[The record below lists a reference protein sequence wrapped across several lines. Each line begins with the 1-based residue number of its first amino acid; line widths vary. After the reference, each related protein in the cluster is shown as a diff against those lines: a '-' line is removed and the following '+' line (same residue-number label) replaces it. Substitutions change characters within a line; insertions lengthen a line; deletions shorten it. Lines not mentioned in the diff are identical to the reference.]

1 MLILAACS
9 AWRSRPPCSE
19 RRRARQRGRQAL
31 HQRRRTCVR
40 CVTGA
45 TASCRSARRA
55 VYASSTPL
63 TSLLSRSLH
72 CRLSRSSA
80 ARAPEPASWASSC
93 IRPGPGGPAVHYHRA
108 VTSRSAERIW
118 RRLSACD
125 CAPDLRGFEEALSS
139 CSRRWLSR
147 GVLTGP
153 AHVHRAPLRH
163 LHSHPCVY
171 GANSHTGQQTHGPCL
186 SRHLQATA
194 ARERGHTDTLGAATH
209 GTLDCSPGSPRFPD
223 LQTDHALAQTTHWT
237 DRPDSHL
244 PATVALK
251 PAVVGGVHAAEVAR
265 VDGLVHQRARAV
277 LHVHRRQVERRHAL
291 RPTPATASARPR
303 GSRAAHAAVA

>member
-9 AWRSRPPCSE
+9 AWRARPPCSE

-163 LHSHPCVY
+163 LHSHPCIRGQLTHRSADTRALPLKTSTSNSSKGK
-171 GANSHTGQQTHGPCL
+171 GAHRHTGCCHT
-186 SRHLQATA
+186 RD
-194 ARERGHTDTLGAATH
+194 ARLFSG
-209 GTLDCSPGSPRFPD
+209 F
-223 LQTDHALAQTTHWT
+223 
-237 DRPDSHL
+237 
-244 PATVALK
+244 
-251 PAVVGGVHAAEVAR
+251 
-265 VDGLVHQRARAV
+265 
-277 LHVHRRQVERRHAL
+277 
-291 RPTPATASARPR
+291 ASVP
-303 GSRAAHAAVA
+303 